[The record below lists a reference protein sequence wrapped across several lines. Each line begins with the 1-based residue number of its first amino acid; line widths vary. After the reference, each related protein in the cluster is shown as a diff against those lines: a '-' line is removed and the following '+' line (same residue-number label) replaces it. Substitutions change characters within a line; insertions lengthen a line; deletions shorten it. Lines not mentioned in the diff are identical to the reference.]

1 MSLVA
6 LSELLG
12 APVHDATGTVRG
24 RVREI
29 AVAPQDHPTRIA
41 YIIVKTP
48 GGERLLPADDV
59 KSCGGAVCTVTESA
73 QWRAYTPSDGVL
85 LLKRDLLDQQIIDVH
100 GRKVV
105 RVNDVE
111 LESTPTNGHVLLNV
125 VAVDV
130 GARGAIRRLSRGV
143 VPSST
148 LRLLLE
154 KIPPRVI
161 PWQFVDL
168 LETDPARRV
177 KLKIAHKGLARLHP
191 ADIADIVEDLSAAE
205 REAVFE
211 TIDEEVAAE
220 TLEELDPAVKVSVVE
235 SLDNDRAAD
244 IVEEMDPD
252 AAADLLGGLGEE
264 QSGEILKEM
273 QPAERREVTELLEF
287 GEHTAAGR
295 MTTDFVAVPES
306 GVVDDAI
313 EALKAFEGGHE
324 ALATIYL
331 TGPAQKLSGAV
342 PLVKIAISSP
352 AVQLSHLSEPYIA
365 CAPDT
370 PQDEVAALF
379 DKYNLVTLAVVD
391 EYGRLAGII
400 TADDV
405 ITMLRHR
412 DGTSSSGASFP
423 SSSRGSSSWRA
434 RRRCTGAVTTTS
446 RTLRMRHRRCD
457 RWPANT
463 HTSCSPPDCSTRR
476 SLLRRFFRS
485 RRRTRSAKGWDSSL
499 VSTRSSMRRRCS
511 TGSTRCSLSPGPASC

>member
-1 MSLVA
+1 MSVVA

-12 APVHDATGTVRG
+12 ASVRDASGAVRG

-29 AVAPQDHPTRIA
+29 AVAPQDPPTRIA
-41 YIIVKTP
+41 YLIVRTP
-48 GGERLLPADDV
+48 DGERMLPHDAI
-59 KSCGGAVCTVTESA
+59 KAAGASVRATTDASQWEKYSA
-73 QWRAYTPSDGVL
+73 TDGVL
-85 LLKRDLLDQQIIDVH
+85 LLKRDLLDQQIIDIH

-111 LESTPTNGHVLLNV
+111 LESTPVNGHVLLNV

-130 GARGAIRRLSRGV
+130 GARGAIRRLSKGV
-143 VPSST
+143 VPSFT

-177 KLKIAHKGLARLHP
+177 KLKIAYEGLAKLHP
-191 ADIADIVEDLSAAE
+191 ADIADIVEDLPAAE

-211 TIDEEVAAE
+211 TIDEGVAAE
-220 TLEELDPAVKVSVVE
+220 TLEELDPDVKVSVVE

-252 AAADLLGGLGEE
+252 AAADLLGDLAEE
-264 QSGEILKEM
+264 HSGGILKEM
-273 QPAERREVTELLEF
+273 EPEERQEVTQLLEF

-295 MTTDFVAVPES
+295 MTTEFIAVPES

-313 EALKAFEGGHE
+313 EALKTFEGSRE

-331 TGPAQKLSGAV
+331 TDAFQKLSGAV

-352 AVQLSHLSEPYIA
+352 AIELSQLSEPYIA

-379 DKYNLVTLAVVD
+379 DKYNLITLAVVD
-391 EYGRLAGII
+391 EHGRLSGII

-405 ITMLRHR
+405 ITMLRHH
-412 DGTSSSGASFP
+412 D
-423 SSSRGSSSWRA
+423 
-434 RRRCTGAVTTTS
+434 
-446 RTLRMRHRRCD
+446 
-457 RWPANT
+457 
-463 HTSCSPPDCSTRR
+463 
-476 SLLRRFFRS
+476 
-485 RRRTRSAKGWDSSL
+485 
-499 VSTRSSMRRRCS
+499 
-511 TGSTRCSLSPGPASC
+511 

>member
-12 APVHDATGTVRG
+12 ATVRDATGTVRG

-41 YIIVKTP
+41 YLIVGTP
-48 GGERLLPADDV
+48 TGERALSAGDLM
-59 KSCGGAVCTVTESA
+59 SCGGTVRTDTESTS
-73 QWRAYTPSDGVL
+73 WTPYNPSDGVL

-130 GARGAIRRLSRGV
+130 GARGAIRRLSKGV
-143 VPSST
+143 VPSFT
-148 LRLLLE
+148 LRALLE
-154 KIPPRVI
+154 RIPPRVI

-177 KLKIAHKGLARLHP
+177 KLKIAYEGLARMHP
-191 ADIADIVEDLSAAE
+191 ADIADIVEDLPAAE

-211 TIDEEVAAE
+211 TIDEEVAAAA
-220 TLEELDPAVKVSVVE
+220 LEELDPDVQVSIVE
-235 SLDNDRAAD
+235 SLDKDRVAH
-244 IVEEMDPD
+244 IVEEMDPG
-252 AAADLLGGLGEE
+252 AAADLLGDLPEE

-273 QPAERREVTELLEF
+273 QPEERLEVSQLLEF

-295 MTTDFVAVPES
+295 MTTEYIAVPET

-313 EALKAFEGGHE
+313 EALKSFEGGRE
-324 ALATIYL
+324 AVATIYL
-331 TGPAQKLSGAV
+331 TGSAQKLAGAV

-352 AVQLSHLSEPYIA
+352 AIQLSQLSEPYIA
-365 CAPDT
+365 CARDT

-379 DKYNLVTLAVVD
+379 DKYNLITLAVVD
-391 EYGRLAGII
+391 EDGRLAGII

-412 DGTSSSGASFP
+412 D
-423 SSSRGSSSWRA
+423 
-434 RRRCTGAVTTTS
+434 
-446 RTLRMRHRRCD
+446 
-457 RWPANT
+457 
-463 HTSCSPPDCSTRR
+463 
-476 SLLRRFFRS
+476 
-485 RRRTRSAKGWDSSL
+485 
-499 VSTRSSMRRRCS
+499 
-511 TGSTRCSLSPGPASC
+511 